1 MRRNQVDSIL
11 INQTK
16 RRNTVFA
23 YICAILIVF
32 VLMIASFLLYTQ
44 RNKSQYV
51 TYDES
56 SNINYEIQYKD
67 NEFFENNIIASDKQ
81 YIASLIENI
90 KAYFNYNIS
99 LVDVEVDYKYTYKI
113 EAEVI
118 VRDRDTK
125 KIFYDKKEI
134 LLDEIEKNTSEKE
147 VNINEELIINYNLY
161 NEKIKKLVKVYDLEN
176 SESYLNINMYVNVI
190 GSCEEFKQSP
200 KKNNVISL
208 SIPLSEDTIAI
219 DFIDNTVN
227 YTNNVMHCD
236 SKYNYNYIFI
246 IICGILAALDLYLI
260 IAVIRY
266 EIKTRTAETIYEK
279 ELKKILNNYGSVIQ
293 VLGNEFDFTDYQ
305 MLRIDSFNDVLEI
318 SDKLRQPILMHENKK
333 KHRAYFIIPSNTKVL
348 YVFRLKVSDIKRE
361 IDEKNQ
367 NI

>member
-1 MRRNQVDSIL
+1 MRKNQVDTIL

-16 RRNTVFA
+16 RRNTVFS
-23 YICAILIVF
+23 YICAILVVF
-32 VLMIASFLLYTQ
+32 ALSSAAFILYTQ
-44 RNKSQYV
+44 KSKSQYV
-51 TYDES
+51 TYDER
-56 SNINYEIQYKD
+56 SNINYEVKYKN
-67 NEFFENNIIASDKQ
+67 NEFFENSTIAPGKQ

-90 KAYFNYNIS
+90 NTYFNYKIS
-99 LVDVEVDYKYTYKI
+99 LDDVNVQYKYTYKI
-113 EAEVI
+113 EANVI

-125 KIFYDKKEI
+125 KIFYEKKEV
-134 LLDEIEKNTSEKE
+134 LLPETENSTSDKE
-147 VNINEELIINYNLY
+147 VNINEELIIDYNLY
-161 NEKIKKLVKVYDLEN
+161 NEKIKKLVKVYDLDN

-190 GSCEEFKQSP
+190 GSCEEFKENP

-208 SIPLSEDTIAI
+208 SIPLSEDTIDI
-219 DFIDNTVN
+219 NFIDNTVN
-227 YTNNVMHCD
+227 YTNNVMYCD
-236 SKYNYNYIFI
+236 SKYDYNYIFI
-246 IICGILAALDLYLI
+246 IIGSLLAIIDLYLI